1 MWTKSCGITIQMKPL
16 QWYFYM
22 VLLFFSISQIETENF
37 FFGAFW
43 TKICGQ
49 NQIMQCD
56 HSNETCF
63 AVFSPGTFYFSAL
76 YKVKLLCASLAV

>member
-37 FFGAFW
+37 FFGAFGQKYVDKIKSCSVIIQMKPVLQYFHLVLCIFQRC
-43 TKICGQ
+43 TK
-49 NQIMQCD
+49 
-56 HSNETCF
+56 
-63 AVFSPGTFYFSAL
+63 
-76 YKVKLLCASLAV
+76 

>member
-37 FFGAFW
+37 EDKIKSCSVIIQMKPVLQYFHLVLFIFQRC
-43 TKICGQ
+43 TK
-49 NQIMQCD
+49 
-56 HSNETCF
+56 
-63 AVFSPGTFYFSAL
+63 
-76 YKVKLLCASLAV
+76 

>member
-37 FFGAFW
+37 FWRLW

-49 NQIMQCD
+49 NRIMQCD

>member
-37 FFGAFW
+37 FWRLW